1 MAGKKIQQTGG
12 KYMKTLTLK
21 QAGAILLIILGVILA
36 FSPLKKSAEG
46 TATANFLANEIENR
60 QDHITAD
67 QLGHLIIDE
76 DPGYQLI
83 DLRDKQE
90 FEKFHIKTAI
100 NIPLKDL
107 FKDENIALLSR
118 DKLVVLYTNGGT
130 HAAQAWVLLE
140 EKGITNATV
149 LLGGLNY
156 WVDVYSNPTPPEGVY
171 ADSEIATYQFRKSAG
186 QALMGDVKTETS
198 QPDNIAPI
206 QIQMPKKKK
215 GKKGDEGC

>member
-1 MAGKKIQQTGG
+1 
-12 KYMKTLTLK
+12 MKTLTLK
-21 QAGAILLIILGVILA
+21 QAGAILLLILGLILA
-36 FSPLKKSAEG
+36 FSPVKESMNE
-46 TATANFLANEIENR
+46 TATANSLANEIENR

-67 QLGHLIIDE
+67 QLGHLIVDE

-83 DLRDKQE
+83 DLRDQQE

-100 NIPLKDL
+100 NIPLKNL
-107 FKDENIALLSR
+107 FEDDNLALLSR

-140 EKGITNATV
+140 EKGITNTTV

-156 WVDVYSNPTPPEGVY
+156 WVDVYSNPTPPEGIY

-186 QALMGDVKTETS
+186 QVLMGDVKTETK
-198 QPDNIAPI
+198 QPANIAPI